1 MYLLEFKLMGAEV
14 LILLS
19 VVSDKSL
26 LISNTPISSTINLV
40 PSMYIFFPYPFP
52 HFQIFLFRLKNK
64 AVFSTN

>member
-1 MYLLEFKLMGAEV
+1 MLLYVFIRIKLMGAEV

-40 PSMYIFFPYPFP
+40 PSM
-52 HFQIFLFRLKNK
+52 
-64 AVFSTN
+64 